1 MRYESLAWYATHL
14 VNELVKRSWPTVSN
28 TLSIL
33 IKDLFCAEKGEVLS
47 DHYKLLPVDLRDIQK
62 LDDVIAMANMDPRYV
77 QEVISSFFAIKS
89 NFITMFLF

>member
-1 MRYESLAWYATHL
+1 MVCHASGKWTCKKKLTNSLQY
-14 VNELVKRSWPTVSN
+14 S
-28 TLSIL
+28 LSIL

-47 DHYKLLPVDLRDIQK
+47 DHYKLLPADLRDIQK

-77 QEVISSFFAIKS
+77 QEVISSFSAIKS

>member
-1 MRYESLAWYATHL
+1 MACHASGKWTCKKKLTNSLQY
-14 VNELVKRSWPTVSN
+14 S
-28 TLSIL
+28 LSIL

-77 QEVISSFFAIKS
+77 QEVISSFSAIKS

>member
-1 MRYESLAWYATHL
+1 MVCHASGKWTCKKKLTNSLQY
-14 VNELVKRSWPTVSN
+14 S
-28 TLSIL
+28 LSIL

-77 QEVISSFFAIKS
+77 QEVISSFSAIKS

>member
-1 MRYESLAWYATHL
+1 MVCHGSGKWTCKKKLTNSLQY
-14 VNELVKRSWPTVSN
+14 S
-28 TLSIL
+28 LSIL

-47 DHYKLLPVDLRDIQK
+47 DHYKLLPADLRDIQK

-77 QEVISSFFAIKS
+77 QEVISSFSAIKS